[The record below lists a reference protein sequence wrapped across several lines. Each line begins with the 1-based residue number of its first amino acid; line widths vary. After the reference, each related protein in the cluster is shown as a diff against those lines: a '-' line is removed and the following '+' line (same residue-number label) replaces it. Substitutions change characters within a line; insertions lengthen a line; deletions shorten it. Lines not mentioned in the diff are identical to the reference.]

1 MSSNVR
7 SATIG
12 WSTTALGPHDAPITG
27 HILLWKLLS
36 DDRDAEGA
44 EERKSDGPAAVPD
57 HLEVEDY
64 DRSLEV
70 KTGALQHAVT
80 GLQHSSTYIFA
91 VQTFNMVGQSP
102 VSPPSAPVQTQ
113 YKPHAAPSAP
123 RLSGRFAR
131 RLELEWDEPVC
142 TDDRV
147 VRCVC
152 ACAPVPLRL
161 CLCLCAC
168 IVCRVH
174 LAVRLTALSF
184 CRRVPGAHRWVQSR
198 VAPCWRQCPHRFHA
212 NVFCDPHSSRAA
224 VGARPKLPVFRAFVV
239 VNFETAARVSSSVTT
254 SVLAGGRH
262 QCVRDG
268 P

>member
-152 ACAPVPLRL
+152 ACACAHVSVSVSVCVYRL
-161 CLCLCAC
+161 PCSPCCSS
-168 IVCRVH
+168 H
-174 LAVRLTALSF
+174 RL
-184 CRRVPGAHRWVQSR
+184 
-198 VAPCWRQCPHRFHA
+198 
-212 NVFCDPHSSRAA
+212 VFLPSRARRPSLGTKSCGA
-224 VGARPKLPVFRAFVV
+224 VLEAVPPSVPCKRLLRPPQQSCRGWRPTKA
-239 VNFETAARVSSSVTT
+239 T
-254 SVLAGGRH
+254 SFP
-262 QCVRDG
+262 CVRS
-268 P
+268 